1 MRYWASRPFARAAR
15 KARLAPRAA
24 SLNAGMEILTDEK
37 LSFGTTTLLSSR
49 RRVAMGKVRQLID
62 VEKLHL
68 VAVR

>member
-1 MRYWASRPFARAAR
+1 MCTMMPFNVVVSAAKR
-15 KARLAPRAA
+15 
-24 SLNAGMEILTDEK
+24 
-37 LSFGTTTLLSSR
+37 SFGTTTLLSSR